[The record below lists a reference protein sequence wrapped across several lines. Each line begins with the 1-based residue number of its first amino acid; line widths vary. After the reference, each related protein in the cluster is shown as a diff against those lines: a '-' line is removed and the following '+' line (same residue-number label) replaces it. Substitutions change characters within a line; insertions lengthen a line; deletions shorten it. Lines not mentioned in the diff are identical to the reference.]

1 LTNATGLPL
10 STGVTGTLLVASGG
24 TGITAFGTGVAT
36 ALGQNVTGSGGIVLA
51 TSPTLVTP
59 ALGTPSA
66 AVLTNATGLPLT
78 TGVTGTLPVASGGT
92 GAATLAANNVLL
104 GNGTSAP
111 LTVAP
116 GTSGNVLT
124 SNGTTWQ
131 STALPV
137 SVASVTA
144 SSPLASSGGT
154 TPNISFTGVLAVAN
168 GGTGQTTAQGAINTL
183 AGATTSGQYL
193 RGNGSNVVMS
203 AIQAGDVPT
212 LNQNTTGTAANVTGT
227 VAIVN
232 GGTGATDAGTARTN
246 LDVPSRSGSGASGTW
261 GINISGNAGT
271 ATSATSA
278 TTAGNVTGIVAVAN
292 GGTGQST
299 QQAAINALAG
309 ATTSGQYLRG
319 NGSNVVMSAIQVADV
334 PTLNQNTTG
343 TASNVTG
350 TVAVANGGTGQTSLT
365 ANNVLLGNG
374 TSAVQVVAPG
384 SSGNVLTSNG
394 TTWTSAALPSSG
406 VLSVTASSPLASSG
420 GATPNISFTGI
431 LAIANGGTGTSST
444 TFCNLGSNVTGTL
457 PVADGGTGQTTAANA
472 FAALK
477 QNATDAVTGV
487 VELATSAEV
496 RTGTDTSRAIT
507 PAGLRAEALARDTAK
522 ASTSGTT
529 VEFTGIPSWAKRITV
544 MLSGVSTNGSS
555 SPQIQVGTSSGFVT
569 SGYAVVG
576 SSISGA
582 GAGSV
587 DASSGFVF
595 SNNNIASTSVL
606 GGVFTLCQISGN
618 TWVGNGSFG
627 DSGRQF
633 MHLSSGS
640 IAAAAA
646 VDRIRVTTVNG
657 TDAFDA
663 GTVNIMYE

>member
-1 LTNATGLPL
+1 MANTYTTGLRL
-10 STGVTGTLLVASGG
+10 SKPGLGDAGWGTTVNSGLTDLVDQAVAGQVRVDVTAAGPFVLTLSDGAVSDGRSMFIYAFGTPGGAREIQVPARSNTVNKLFFVRNGSNGAVTVKVSGQTGVVVPVNTSMVLKMNDGGTDVVEGITHVAALTLGAPLPVASGG
-24 TGITAFGTGVAT
+24 TGVTSS
-36 ALGQNVTGSGGIVLA
+36 TGSGAVVLS

-78 TGVTGTLPVASGGT
+78 TGVTGTLPVANGGT
-92 GAATLAANNVLL
+92 GAAT
-104 GNGTSAP
+104 
-111 LTVAP
+111 
-116 GTSGNVLT
+116 
-124 SNGTTWQ
+124 
-131 STALPV
+131 
-137 SVASVTA
+137 
-144 SSPLASSGGT
+144 
-154 TPNISFTGVLAVAN
+154 
-168 GGTGQTTAQGAINTL
+168 
-183 AGATTSGQYL
+183 
-193 RGNGSNVVMS
+193 
-203 AIQAGDVPT
+203 
-212 LNQNTTGTAANVTGT
+212 
-227 VAIVN
+227 
-232 GGTGATDAGTARTN
+232 
-246 LDVPSRSGSGASGTW
+246 
-261 GINISGNAGT
+261 
-271 ATSATSA
+271 
-278 TTAGNVTGIVAVAN
+278 
-292 GGTGQST
+292 
-299 QQAAINALAG
+299 
-309 ATTSGQYLRG
+309 
-319 NGSNVVMSAIQVADV
+319 
-334 PTLNQNTTG
+334 
-343 TASNVTG
+343 
-350 TVAVANGGTGQTSLT
+350 LT

-374 TSAVQVVAPG
+374 TAALQVVAPG
-384 SSGNVLTSNG
+384 TSGNVLTSNG
-394 TTWTSAALPSSG
+394 TTWTSAALPAPG
-406 VLSVTASSPLASSG
+406 VSSVTASSPLASSG

-444 TFCNLGSNVTGTL
+444 MFCNLGSNVTGTL
-457 PVADGGTGQTTAANA
+457 PVANGGTGETTAANA